1 MADQKVDQTAIAD
14 ALFPVREARR
24 ALEDDVL
31 NVPLNERRLHT
42 ETYDFTVSTIRDLL
56 KDDQIK
62 IPEFQRK
69 YVWTRRQAS
78 KLIES
83 LIIQCPIPVIYLDQ
97 EDDGS
102 LIVIDG
108 NQRLMSISLFL
119 DNRFKLQGLTA
130 FPDLNGLRFR
140 DLDPR
145 FRNHIINRTL
155 RCITI
160 LKETHPQIKFDVFER
175 LNTGSV
181 QLNAQELRHGL
192 YHGPLMELLDKL
204 GEDKLWKSLTGIKAD
219 KRMRGSELILRF
231 LALSFDLDKY
241 EKPLADFLNRFA
253 RENKNAARAE
263 EFKVAFREALAGV
276 KHLFAGGAF
285 RLFDEKGEPEN
296 NLNAAVFDAQ
306 MVGIARS
313 KLDLEAI
320 AKIDRKA
327 FLERYKALQNE
338 EAFNRAV
345 TASTSDPPLVARRIR
360 DVSRLVRAR

>member
-1 MADQKVDQTAIAD
+1 MSDDQSDQSKIAD
-14 ALFPVREARR
+14 ALFPVRESRD
-24 ALEDDVL
+24 ALADDVL

-42 ETYDFTVSTIRDLL
+42 ETYDFTISTIRDLL
-56 KDDQIK
+56 KENQIK

-69 YVWTRRQAS
+69 YVWSRTQAS

-119 DNRFKLQGLTA
+119 SNQFKLRGLTA

-145 FRNHIINRTL
+145 FRNHIVNRTL

-192 YHGPLMELLDKL
+192 YHGPLMDLLDEL
-204 GEDKLWKSLTGIKAD
+204 GDRPIWRAMTGIKAD
-219 KRMRGSELILRF
+219 KRMRGAELVLRF
-231 LALSFDLDKY
+231 LALAFDLSKY
-241 EKPLADFLNRFA
+241 EKPLAEFLNKFA
-253 RENKNAARAE
+253 RENKNARRAD
-263 EFKVAFREALAGV
+263 EFSMMFDETLAAAN
-276 KHLFAGGAF
+276 HLFGSDAF
-285 RLFDEKGEPEN
+285 RLFDEQGNAEN

-306 MVGIARS
+306 MVGIARAKV
-313 KLDLEAI
+313 KLDYILNI
-320 AKIDRKA
+320 DPKI
-327 FLERYKALQNE
+327 FLQKYKALQKE
-338 EAFNRAV
+338 EGFNRAV
-345 TASTSDPPLVARRIR
+345 TASTSDPPLVARRIK
-360 DVSRLVRAR
+360 DVSKLLRGN